1 MPRRYHEY
9 LPEFAIWHQMSTIG
23 AFIFGLGLFM
33 ILGYFIKSLING
45 EKAPHNPWGGMSM
58 EWETATPPIEH
69 NFAQQPICTH
79 GPYDFPEIDFDRH
92 SSGGH

>member
-58 EWETATPPIEH
+58 EWETAT
-69 NFAQQPICTH
+69 A
-79 GPYDFPEIDFDRH
+79 GPEAGEGVE
-92 SSGGH
+92 GGGGLGVGVGA